1 MGRYKGIVLKLLLA
15 GVVFGLCTI
24 WGAREVFA
32 PVNHTQ
38 ATLILDAGH
47 GGEDG
52 GAVSCTGEK
61 ESTFNLMITL
71 RMDQI
76 LGLLGEAPALLRAED
91 ISLHDPQSD
100 TLREKK
106 VSDLKNRAAAVNA
119 NPNATLVSIH
129 QNSYPDARYSGTQ
142 VFYASTD
149 GSKELAG
156 KIQTA
161 VHRQLQPNNSRQEKE
176 IPETVY
182 LMKHIRNRAVL
193 VECGFL
199 TNQEEESLL
208 RQPSYQCK
216 LALVL
221 ANAVTG

>member
-24 WGAREVFA
+24 WGAREVFV

-91 ISLHDPQSD
+91 ISLHDSQSD

-182 LMKHIRNRAVL
+182 LMNHIRNRAVL